1 MIELDDIITL
11 DEAAEI
17 AGRQPVSMRRAAG
30 LGKLDARRIGDGGSA
45 IWITTRPAVA
55 AYLAYVASV
64 SWAQQPQ
71 HRKRHRRSRART
83 PRGAPVG

>member
-1 MIELDDIITL
+1 MSDLDDILTL

-17 AGRQPVSMRRAAG
+17 AGRQPVSMRRAAA
-30 LGKLDARRIGDGGSA
+30 LGKLDARRIGEGGSA

-55 AYLAYVASV
+55 AYIAYVASV

-71 HRKRHRRSRART
+71 NRRRQHRRR
-83 PRGAPVG
+83 PRGVPVG